1 MTNFNHHAWN
11 LTQSLRNALIAL
23 HDLRSCVPEGSYDV
37 VTELDHLEL
46 DLEASLARAQTII
59 QRLTDLKQK

>member
-1 MTNFNHHAWN
+1 MTDFNHHAWN
-11 LTQSLRNALIAL
+11 LTQSLRNALVAL
-23 HDLRSCVPEGSYDV
+23 HDLKPFTLEGAYDV
-37 VTELDHLEL
+37 QEEMDHLEL